1 MEVVIVDKKAF
12 EELLSYA
19 RSLSEQIDGFCRVFE
34 DKGEEFW
41 LDAQD
46 VCLILNISPR
56 TLQTMRDKGQI
67 GYSQINRKVY
77 YKSKDVQKLLG
88 QK

>member
-1 MEVVIVDKKAF
+1 MEVVIVDKRAF

-19 RSLSEQIDGFCRVFE
+19 RSLSEQIDGLYRAFE
-34 DKGEEFW
+34 DKGSEFW

-46 VCLILNISPR
+46 VCLILNVSPR
-56 TLQTMRDKGQI
+56 TLRTMRDNGQI
-67 GYSQINRKVY
+67 GSSQINRKIY

-88 QK
+88 QQ

>member
-1 MEVVIVDKKAF
+1 MEVVIVDKMAF

-19 RSLSEQIDGFCRVFE
+19 SSLSEQIDGFCRVFE
-34 DKGEEFW
+34 DKGSEIW

-46 VCLILNISPR
+46 VCLILNISSR
-56 TLQTMRDKGQI
+56 TLRTMRDNGQI
-67 GYSQINRKVY
+67 GSSQINRKIY
-77 YKSKDVQKLLG
+77 YKSKDVQKLLK